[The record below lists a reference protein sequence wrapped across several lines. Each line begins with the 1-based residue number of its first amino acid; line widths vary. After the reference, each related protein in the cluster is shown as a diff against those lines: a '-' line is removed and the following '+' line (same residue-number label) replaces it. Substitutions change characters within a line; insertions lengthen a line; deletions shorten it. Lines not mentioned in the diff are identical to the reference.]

1 LSKIMLSGGCAKVSG
16 LAAQL
21 SERMGLPVELANSF
35 QNIDVS
41 AAGLDEDSLL
51 ALAPIAAVGVGLAM
65 RTSGDR

>member
-1 LSKIMLSGGCAKVSG
+1 
-16 LAAQL
+16 
-21 SERMGLPVELANSF
+21 
-35 QNIDVS
+35 VS